1 MEIDWLTEDIVPRG
15 DLKEL
20 FDSQNK
26 ILKKEGMKI
35 AISMDEAY
43 DYKYVWE
50 NVKQGIKVLFSFT
63 FILGKFQLCAL
74 CPWGI
79 SL

>member
-50 NVKQGIKVLFSFT
+50 NV
-63 FILGKFQLCAL
+63 
-74 CPWGI
+74 
-79 SL
+79 